1 MEKNQNDAE
10 CMNPIYRLRRG
21 CIAIKLSNK
30 LSQNFE
36 CYRDQMKLPD
46 LTLLND
52 ICTRWNS
59 TKYMIDRFLLL
70 EDAYLMTINGCPDE
84 NIRNLCSLTNNQIL
98 YIKKVN
104 GLLSVFEYTTLWLS
118 SQR

>member
-1 MEKNQNDAE
+1 
-10 CMNPIYRLRRG
+10 
-21 CIAIKLSNK
+21 
-30 LSQNFE
+30 
-36 CYRDQMKLPD
+36 MKPPD

-70 EDAYLMTINGCPDE
+70 EDAYLMTINGCLDK
-84 NIRNLCSLTNNQIL
+84 NIRKLCSLTNNQIL

-104 GLLSVFEYTTLWLS
+104 ELLSVFEYTTLWLS